1 MNNERFAQGEWTVN
15 EKIMVAV
22 NCGQKH
28 IALVNI
34 YNDGT
39 DKSVLKDECLANAH
53 LISAAP
59 DMYRALQ
66 SLMEEF
72 GDFEDDGSGL
82 IGWNESMKDKLRKAK
97 AALTK
102 ADGEPK

>member
-22 NCGQKH
+22 NCGKKH

-66 SLMEEF
+66 NINQAIIDSN
-72 GDFEDDGSGL
+72 
-82 IGWNESMKDKLRKAK
+82 NEIELADAVT
-97 AALTK
+97 ALCHDISQVLAK
-102 ADGEPK
+102 ADGEV